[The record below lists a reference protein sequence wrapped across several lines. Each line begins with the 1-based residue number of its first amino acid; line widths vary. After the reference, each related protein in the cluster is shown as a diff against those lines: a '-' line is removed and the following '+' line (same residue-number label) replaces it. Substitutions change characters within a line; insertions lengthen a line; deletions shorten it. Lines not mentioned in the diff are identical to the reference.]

1 MKHSGVQDQMSNFQK
16 AGLCPGGWL
25 NDFHPS
31 YRPENSSVPLRT
43 WQQSPLASSWH
54 QYYTAND
61 LERVKLTHASGNR
74 PRDLSPRSGPWCACD
89 SEPAPTRHSKAG
101 VLPAQDLQGNKPLL
115 VLTEA
120 GHTTLIW
127 QQIPKQTC
135 NLVAAAAKALQLC
148 PTLMAAH
155 QAPPSLGF
163 SRQEH
168 WSGLPF
174 LSPVHERKSESEI
187 AQSCWTPSNPMD
199 CSLPGSSIHGIFQ
212 ARVLEWVA
220 IAFSWDLVAAPLE
233 IKHKSW
239 KYPMSMKKRHMD
251 IQIQEGQRT
260 SSRINPNIILKTHY
274 N

>member
-54 QYYTAND
+54 QYHTPNN
-61 LERVKLTHASGNR
+61 LGRVKLTHASGNR

-101 VLPAQDLQGNKPLL
+101 VLPAKDLQGNKPLL

-120 GHTTLIW
+120 GHITLIW

-135 NLVAAAAKALQLC
+135 DLVAAAAKSLQL
-148 PTLMAAH
+148 
-155 QAPPSLGF
+155 
-163 SRQEH
+163 R
-168 WSGLPF
+168 
-174 LSPVHERKSESEI
+174 
-187 AQSCWTPSNPMD
+187 
-199 CSLPGSSIHGIFQ
+199 PGSPIPGILQ
-212 ARVLEWVA
+212 ARTLEWVA
-220 IAFSWDLVAAPLE
+220 ISVSSA
-233 IKHKSW
+233 W
-239 KYPMSMKKRHMD
+239 KEKWKWSRSVMSD
-251 IQIQEGQRT
+251 
-260 SSRINPNIILKTHY
+260 S
-274 N
+274 